1 MTSEEG
7 EMQSGERSPFS
18 IVHQI
23 GVIVRDIDEAVAFY
37 EDLGIGPFESP
48 KGPAPIF
55 DRQVYGR
62 PAPDVKNRIS
72 TTQMGAVQLELVQPV
87 SGKSLQMEF
96 LERYGEGVN
105 HLAFLVDD
113 LDGEVAKL
121 VQKGF
126 RVISSGKTARSAFA
140 YLDTHKVGGVI
151 FELIQPASSA

>member
-1 MTSEEG
+1 MNPG
-7 EMQSGERSPFS
+7 EKSPFS
-18 IVHQI
+18 NVHQI
-23 GVIVRDIDEAVAFY
+23 GVIVRDMDEAVTFY
-37 EDLGIGPFESP
+37 EGLGIGPFESP

-55 DRQVYGR
+55 DRQVYGK

-96 LERYGEGVN
+96 LEKHGEGVN
-105 HLAFLVDD
+105 HLAFLVEN

-126 RVISSGKTARSAFA
+126 RVISSGKTPRNAFA
-140 YLDTHKVGGVI
+140 YLDTDKIGGVI
-151 FELIQPASSA
+151 FELIQEASNP

>member
-1 MTSEEG
+1 MTTG
-7 EMQSGERSPFS
+7 EKSPFS

-55 DRQVYGR
+55 ERQMYGK

-87 SGKSLQMEF
+87 SGKSLQMDF
-96 LERYGEGVN
+96 LERNGEGVN
-105 HLAFLVDD
+105 HLAFLVND

-126 RVISSGKTARSAFA
+126 RVISSGKTVRSTFA
-140 YLDTHKVGGVI
+140 YLDTDKVGGIV
-151 FELIQPASSA
+151 FELIQQTQNP

>member
-1 MTSEEG
+1 MTIEEAEMTTG
-7 EMQSGERSPFS
+7 EKSPFS

-23 GVIVRDIDEAVAFY
+23 GVIVRDIDESVTFY
-37 EDLGIGPFESP
+37 EGLGIGPFESP

-55 DRQVYGR
+55 DRQVYGK

-96 LERYGEGVN
+96 LERHGEGVN

-140 YLDTHKVGGVI
+140 YLDTDKVGGII
-151 FELIQPASSA
+151 FELVQQA

>member
-1 MTSEEG
+1 
-7 EMQSGERSPFS
+7 MQRGERSAFS
-18 IVHQI
+18 SVHQI
-23 GVIVRDIDEAVAFY
+23 GVIVRDMDEAVAFY
-37 EDLGIGPFESP
+37 EGLGIGPFESP

-55 DRQVYGR
+55 DRQVYGK

-96 LERYGEGVN
+96 LQKHGEGIN

-140 YLDTHKVGGVI
+140 YLDTDKVGGII
-151 FELIQPASSA
+151 FELIQQFSNP